1 MIGLGTIVN
10 VGTVL
15 IGTTIGILLK
25 NGLPKRFEKTV
36 MQGLGLSTCFIG
48 IGGTLS
54 EVLTIQDGEI
64 GTQHTMLIILC
75 LALGAVIGE
84 ALNIEQRLED
94 FGAFCQSHFAAKGDS
109 RFVEGFVTASLLF
122 CVGAMAI
129 VGALNGMFYV
139 KLRIPSMIVTTGL
152 ALIYEAVANYIAG
165 GVEQTLPS
173 NLRAFGQ
180 MPWNIILALLAC
192 VAAYIFLNY
201 TKIGTYTY
209 AIGSNEFVAKNM
221 GINVNKYK
229 VLAFILSGAFLGVM
243 AILTISYGSSMV
255 AVTGMASMSRN
266 FVPTMGCFFGLAFKK
281 YGMPLQ
287 AIVIGEF
294 VINIIF
300 FGFIALGAPTAI
312 QDVITGLALLI
323 IITVTTKVTKGEI
336 VK

>member
-1 MIGLGTIVN
+1 MS
-10 VGTVL
+10 
-15 IGTTIGILLK
+15 TTKKISGKAMGYLILL
-25 NGLPKRFEKTV
+25 GLVVLSWAIFKILSPHNFGSFGNMLNYFQASLIATV
-36 MQGLGLSTCFIG
+36 
-48 IGGTLS
+48 
-54 EVLTIQDGEI
+54 
-64 GTQHTMLIILC
+64 
-75 LALGAVIGE
+75 GAVGFYMVMGMFDFSIG
-84 ALNIEQRLED
+84 ANIMLSAIVGCVFATRFNLGY
-94 FGAFCQSHFAAKGDS
+94 FG
-109 RFVEGFVTASLLF
+109 LI
-122 CVGAMAI
+122 VGCILTGTI

-152 ALIYEAVANYIAG
+152 ALIYESLANYIAG

-180 MPWNIILALLAC
+180 MPWDIILALVAC
-192 VAAYIFLNY
+192 VVAYIFLNY

-209 AIGSNEFVAKNM
+209 AIGSDEFVAKNM

-281 YGMPLQ
+281 YGMPLP
-287 AIVIGEF
+287 AIIIGEF

-323 IITVTTKVTKGEI
+323 IITLTTKATKGEI

>member
-1 MIGLGTIVN
+1 
-10 VGTVL
+10 
-15 IGTTIGILLK
+15 
-25 NGLPKRFEKTV
+25 
-36 MQGLGLSTCFIG
+36 
-48 IGGTLS
+48 
-54 EVLTIQDGEI
+54 
-64 GTQHTMLIILC
+64 
-75 LALGAVIGE
+75 
-84 ALNIEQRLED
+84 
-94 FGAFCQSHFAAKGDS
+94 
-109 RFVEGFVTASLLF
+109 
-122 CVGAMAI
+122 
-129 VGALNGMFYV
+129 
-139 KLRIPSMIVTTGL
+139 
-152 ALIYEAVANYIAG
+152 
-165 GVEQTLPS
+165 
-173 NLRAFGQ
+173 
-180 MPWNIILALLAC
+180 MPGNIILAVLAC
-192 VAAYIFLNY
+192 VVAYIFLNY

-221 GINVNKYK
+221 GINVDKYK

-243 AILTISYGSSMV
+243 AVMV

-300 FGFIALGAPTAI
+300 FGFIAMGAPTAI